1 MGRTFDTIIIGSGV
15 AGMAIANGLVADG
28 KKVAIIEDDLWG
40 GTCPN
45 RGCDPKKTLYSIV
58 EARDSVT
65 QLIGKGFSHTPQ
77 VNWSELM
84 TFKESIINPMS
95 KASKKSLQSAG
106 VETIIGKAKFIDEKT
121 VQVDDETFSAETFVI
136 ATGAR
141 PSLLPIEGKDYLLT
155 SEDFLSL
162 PEMPKTVTFIG
173 GGYISF
179 ELATIANAA
188 GAKVHVIHHNDK
200 PLKAFDSE
208 LVKKSVQQL
217 ESKGVIFHFNMN
229 TKEIKKTNDSFLVI
243 AENNESIQ
251 TDLIVCAT
259 GRIPNIEELDLDKA
273 KVKYD
278 KNGIQI
284 NDYLET
290 SSKNIFAC
298 GDVLSKNKEKLTPV
312 ASFEGNYLV
321 EYLTGK
327 TTEKIVYPCI
337 PTVVY
342 SSPKLAQTGVSI
354 EQAMQQEDTYEI
366 VEIDATSWFSYS
378 RVNEPISKIKTIK
391 NRKTG
396 LLVGATC
403 LNDRADDLINF
414 LSMIIDKKM
423 TAEDA
428 AKRIVAYPTIASDL
442 SSIYI

>member
-1 MGRTFDTIIIGSGV
+1 MDRIVDAIIIGSGV
-15 AGMAIANGLVADG
+15 GGMAIANGLVSDG
-28 KKVAIIEDDLWG
+28 KKVIVIENDLWG

-58 EARDSVT
+58 EAKDNVT

-77 VNWSELM
+77 VNWPELM
-84 TFKESIINPMS
+84 AFKESIINPMS
-95 KASKKSLQSAG
+95 PASKKSLQTAG
-106 VETIIGKAKFIDEKT
+106 VETIVGKAKFIDEKT
-121 VQVDDETFSAETFVI
+121 VQVNDDTFSAETVVI

-141 PSLLPIEGKDYLLT
+141 PSLLPIEGKEYLLT

-173 GGYISF
+173 GGYVSF

-188 GAKVHVIHHNDK
+188 GAKVHVVHHNDK

-208 LVKKSVQQL
+208 LVKQSVQQL

-229 TKEIKKTNDSFLVI
+229 TKEIKKNNDSFLVL
-243 AENNESIQ
+243 AENKESIE
-251 TDLIVCAT
+251 TDLVFCAT
-259 GRIPNIEELDLDKA
+259 GRIPNVEELDLDKA

-278 KNGIQI
+278 KTGIQI
-284 NDYLET
+284 NEHLQT
-290 SSKNIFAC
+290 SNKNIFAC
-298 GDVLSKNKEKLTPV
+298 GDVLAKNEEKLTPV
-312 ASFEGNYLV
+312 ASFEGDYLV
-321 EYLTGK
+321 KHLTGK

-354 EQAMQQEDTYEI
+354 EQATQQENTYEI
-366 VEIDATSWFSYS
+366 SEIDATSWFSYS
-378 RVNEPISKIKTIK
+378 RVNEPISRIKTIK
-391 NRKTG
+391 NRETG

-423 TAEDA
+423 TVEDA
-428 AKRIVAYPTIASDL
+428 TQLIVAYPTIASDL
-442 SSIYI
+442 SSIYK

>member
-1 MGRTFDTIIIGSGV
+1 MNKAFDVIIIGSGV
-15 AGMAIANGLVADG
+15 GGMAIANGLVAEG
-28 KKVAIIEDDLWG
+28 KKVAVIEDDLWG

-58 EARDSVT
+58 EAKDSVT

-84 TFKESIINPMS
+84 AFKESIINPVS
-95 KASKKSLQSAG
+95 DASNKSLQSAG

-121 VQVDDETFSAETFVI
+121 VQVNDGTFSAETFVI

-155 SEDFLSL
+155 SDDFLSL

-173 GGYISF
+173 GGYVSF

-188 GAKVHVIHHNDK
+188 GAKVHVVHHNDK

-208 LVKKSVQQL
+208 LVKQSVQQL
-217 ESKGVIFHFNMN
+217 EAKGVIFHFNMN
-229 TKEIKKTNDSFLVI
+229 TKEIKKNKDSFLVI
-243 AENNESIQ
+243 IENNESIK
-251 TDLIVCAT
+251 TDLVFCAT

-273 KVKYD
+273 KVDYD

-284 NDYLET
+284 DDHLQT

-298 GDVLSKNKEKLTPV
+298 GDVLSKKRAKLTPV

-321 EYLTGK
+321 KYLTGK
-327 TTEKIVYPCI
+327 TTDKIVYPCI

-354 EQAMQQEDTYEI
+354 EQATEQEDDYE
-366 VEIDATSWFSYS
+366 VSQIDATSWFSYS
-378 RVNEPISKIKTIK
+378 RVNEPISKIKLIK

-403 LNDRADDLINF
+403 LNERADDLINF
-414 LSMIIDKKM
+414 LSLLIDEKM
-423 TAEDA
+423 TTKEATQL
-428 AKRIVAYPTIASDL
+428 IFAYPTIASDL